1 MTEMHPAPLPPE
13 RRMRR
18 SAAAASIV
26 ALALGLVGLTG
37 AVSASAATTSPG
49 APGARE
55 ITKPVTYHGYT
66 FQVPAAWPV
75 ISLTANPHECV
86 LFDRHA
92 VYLGTPAANE
102 NCPASGAGRA
112 TEALLIQ
119 PAAASAAASSVQDP
133 VAQRI
138 AASKPRIRVTASY
151 GSHPGLVRQILASAS
166 LPAPVSSTLHPAPV
180 TRSPAAPL
188 TASAIKALSTTN
200 DTGEGFDACTA
211 PSSGN
216 MNAWRADSPYRAVG
230 IYIGGSERACAQP
243 NLTSAWVSAE
253 ASAGWAFI
261 PIYVGPQ
268 AEFGQLTSPASQGTA
283 SADGA
288 VSAAESLGIRPG
300 ATLYYDMEAFP
311 SSQNGNVISFV
322 SAWTTEL
329 HRLQYLSG
337 VYSSSDS
344 GVTVLGGSFTNPS
357 YSPPDVIYDALWNG
371 AANTSDSNI
380 PSRAWAYHQRV
391 HQFNGGVNQTYGG
404 YTLNIDQD
412 YLNVVEPYGKS
423 EQAATVDSTGTVRVF
438 VRGTNRAIYTDAL
451 PAGKGW
457 TGFANLGGNWP
468 ADPAVVSEAGGK
480 VQVFAIGTTAAL
492 YVDTLSGSTWSGW
505 KSLGGIA
512 QGTPRV
518 VNAGGTIRV
527 FVRAASGGLY
537 VNSMSSSGA
546 WSGFTALGGNWTDD
560 VAAIAETNGNVQV
573 LAVGNT
579 GNLYADTLSG
589 SSWSGWADLGGGC
602 EGVPAVVED
611 HTSTVRVFIRGN
623 AGGLYENAL
632 KLGGKWSGFLSL
644 GGRSRDNP
652 GAVVSSAGTVL
663 LFVTGTTSAL
673 YVDQLPSGGSWS
685 GWKSLGTSVTG
696 APAVVQDTKGVIR
709 SYTRGTGANLE
720 ETYSSGS
727 SWPND
732 SRGGVLY

>member
-1 MTEMHPAPLPPE
+1 MTEVHPAPLLSGL
-13 RRMRR
+13 RRRR
-18 SAAAASIV
+18 FAAAASTV
-26 ALALGLVGLTG
+26 ALGLGLASLTG
-37 AVSASAATTSPG
+37 AASASAATSSPG
-49 APGARE
+49 ARSGRE
-55 ITKPVTYHGYT
+55 TTKLVTYQGYR
-66 FQVPAAWPV
+66 FQVPAGWPV
-75 ISLTANPHECV
+75 ISLTAHPRECV

-92 VYLGTPAANE
+92 VYLGTPGANE

-119 PAAASAAASSVQDP
+119 PAAARTATSSVQDP

-138 AASKPRIRVTASY
+138 TASKPGIQVTASY
-151 GSHPGLVRQILASAS
+151 GRHPDLVRQILASAS
-166 LPAPVSSTLHPAPV
+166 LPAPVSRTLRPAPM
-180 TRSPAAPL
+180 TRPAAAPL
-188 TASAIKALSTTN
+188 AASAKKAFSSTN

-211 PSSGN
+211 PSSAN

-283 SADGA
+283 SADGM
-288 VSAAESLGIRPG
+288 VGAAESLGIKPG

-322 SAWTTEL
+322 SAWTAEL
-329 HRLQYLSG
+329 HKFQYLSG

-344 GVTVLGGSFTNPS
+344 GVTVLGASFPNPS
-357 YSPPDVIYDALWNG
+357 YSPPDVIFDALWNG

-380 PSRAWAYHQRV
+380 PSGAWAYHQRV

-412 YLNVVEPYGKS
+412 YLDVVEPYGKS
-423 EQAATVDSTGTVRVF
+423 EQAATVDSTGAVRVF

-451 PAGKGW
+451 PAGKTW
-457 TGFANLGGNWP
+457 TGFTNLGGTWP

-480 VQVFAIGTTAAL
+480 VQAFAIGTTTAL

-505 KSLGGIA
+505 KSLGGAA
-512 QGTPRV
+512 QGTPTV
-518 VNAGGTIRV
+518 INAGGTIRV
-527 FVRAASGGLY
+527 FVRGTSGGLY
-537 VNSMSSSGA
+537 VNSMSPSGT
-546 WSGFTALGGNWTDD
+546 WSGFTGLGGNWTDD

-611 HTSTVRVFIRGN
+611 HSSTVRVFVRGN
-623 AGGLYENAL
+623 AGGLYENTL

-663 LFVTGTTSAL
+663 VFVTGTTTAL
-673 YVDQLPSGGSWS
+673 YVDQLPSAGSWS

-696 APAVVQDTKGVIR
+696 APAVVRDTKGVIR

-720 ETYSSGS
+720 ETYSSGA